1 MAKIDDLP
9 VELVDLITEYLYR
22 SRDLAALAQAS
33 HKFHDSVNPLLY
45 KFAKNDIPN
54 TVSWHPLRWAAL
66 NGRTGTLK
74 KALAAGIDVNMAFVP
89 ASYAD
94 FDDWDKFRDREET
107 GGSAPLEAHQEWEP
121 HEDDTDDDDL
131 ATSTSTVDPI
141 NHRHMLNF
149 PHFPAM
155 DDGEGGWNGVDDF
168 DAMDG
173 FDGAEDNSSVED
185 DFVTEHDPMSG
196 DDSTSEYEAGVAAAI
211 LNHFP
216 NWSAPW
222 SGGEMDED
230 DEADLDLDADLDSD
244 SDDAVMTPA
253 ERRRGIEETFRA
265 LHLASRGGHNEVVEI
280 LLDHG
285 ASIDACSHLLGR
297 RVHFLPRDYPEQY
310 GTSYLPANT
319 GYSPLHLAI
328 CYFQESTARLLL
340 SRGAP
345 PRLSEPQRKDAF
357 TALHSAASTG
367 QVDLCKYILDG
378 GFAELDARDDTG
390 LTPFY
395 YAFRS
400 GQWDSTVSYL
410 LEKGADI
417 NFLFRQFPRRDWR
430 RPAIQ
435 GGEFSTTLY
444 EACAFGCYADAV
456 KLINLGADVNKG
468 FFALDTQHRSP
479 LHALC
484 EPPKLSHEAAR
495 HPALS
500 RALASVRNK
509 EGQNVELIKLMLI
522 SGADLEAKS
531 RPEEESPLQLAAKH
545 CDVAGLQVLLTK
557 GANVDSQ
564 E

>member
-9 VELVDLITEYLYR
+9 VELVDLISEYLYR
-22 SRDLAALAQAS
+22 SSDLAALARAS
-33 HKFHDSVNPLLY
+33 HKFYDSVNPLLY
-45 KFAKNDIPN
+45 KFAKEVIPN

-66 NGRTGTLK
+66 YGRTGTLK
-74 KALAAGIDVNMAFVP
+74 KALTAGIDVNMAFVP
-89 ASYAD
+89 ASFKD
-94 FDDWDKFRDREET
+94 FDDWDKFRDREQT
-107 GGSAPLEAHQEWEP
+107 AGSTPLEAHQEWEP

-131 ATSTSTVDPI
+131 PTSTSTVDPI

-149 PHFPAM
+149 PSM
-155 DDGEGGWNGVDDF
+155 DDGEDGWNGVDDF

-185 DFVTEHDPMSG
+185 DFMSQDDSMSG
-196 DDSTSEYEAGVAAAI
+196 GDSISEYEAGVAAAI

-244 SDDAVMTPA
+244 SDDAGFRRHA
-253 ERRRGIEETFRA
+253 ERRHDVEETFRA
-265 LHLASRGGHNEVVEI
+265 LHLASRAGHNEVVEI

-285 ASIDACSHLLGR
+285 ASIDACSHQLGR

-310 GTSYLPANT
+310 GTSHFPANT

-328 CYFQESTARLLL
+328 CYFRESTARLLL
-340 SRGAP
+340 SRGASA
-345 PRLSEPQRKDAF
+345 RLSEPQRKDAF

-367 QVDLCKYILDG
+367 QVDLCNYILDQ
-378 GFAELDARDDTG
+378 GFAELDALDDTG

-395 YAFRS
+395 YAYRS

-417 NFLFRQFPRRDWR
+417 NFLFRQFPHRDWR

-444 EACAFGCYADAV
+444 EACAFGCYAEAV
-456 KLINLGADVNKG
+456 ELINLGADVNRG

-500 RALASVRNK
+500 RALASVKNK
-509 EGQNVELIKLMLI
+509 EEQRVELIKLMFR

-531 RPEEESPLQLAAKH
+531 RPEEESPLQLAATH
-545 CDVAGLQVLLTK
+545 CDVAVLQALLTE
-557 GANVDSQ
+557 GANVESQ